1 MDTVTRW
8 EAVGSTTWGSY
19 ISGIERDAIINA
31 QSLAGPPANALDI
44 GCEGGR
50 WSALLDELGWS
61 MTCVDVDETVLG
73 VCQRRLPSARC
84 VLAPPDATSLDCA
97 SGSVQ
102 LLLCIEVQPVV
113 QSEWFF
119 DEAARVLAPGG
130 LMVAV
135 TWNSASIRGAAAT
148 ALNRLRLQGSHPF
161 YRHAYRSWRRALV
174 EHGFD
179 ILTERGLCWFPFAR
193 SSDSRLVPFI
203 ARLEQRLGLAKL
215 PGLSPWIVVTAKRVA
230 SSRPPPGHP

>member
-1 MDTVTRW
+1 MTAVTRW

-19 ISGIERDAIINA
+19 ISAIERDAILNA

-50 WSALLDELGWS
+50 WTALLDGLGWS
-61 MTCVDVDETVLG
+61 VTSVDVDEAVLG
-73 VCQRRLPSARC
+73 SCQERVPSARC
-84 VLAPPDATSLDCA
+84 VLASPDSTSLACT

-119 DEAARVLAPGG
+119 GEAARVLVPGG

-135 TWNSASIRGAAAT
+135 TWNSVSLRGAAAT
-148 ALNRLRLQGSHPF
+148 ALGRLRSQGSHPF
-161 YRHAYRSWRRALV
+161 YRHTYRSWRHSLI

-179 ILTERGLCWFPFAR
+179 VLRQRGLCWFPFGRA
-193 SSDSRLVPFI
+193 SDSHLVPFVV
-203 ARLEQRLGLAKL
+203 RLEQSLGLARL
-215 PGLSPWIVVTAKRVA
+215 PGLSPWIVVTAQRGA
-230 SSRPPPGHP
+230 STR